1 MFWYSGYE
9 ACKILAP
16 QPGIEPTSPALEA
29 EVLHTGPPGKSQVVI
44 SVFLKA
50 SIIPEQVST
59 LDHQWGGK
67 RARSRCID
75 LQRGLLSRQE

>member
-1 MFWYSGYE
+1 MGS
-9 ACKILAP
+9 LAP
-16 QPGIEPTSPALEA
+16 QLGLELVPPPSEGDVSA
-29 EVLHTGPPGKSQVVI
+29 TGPPGKSQVVI

-67 RARSRCID
+67 RARSRFID